1 MHKLHITQ
9 IKLICHIG
17 HNMSYWFFMNMHVV
31 IRFKNKRFFF
41 DAIFCN
47 ETYIENIQKI
57 F

>member
-1 MHKLHITQ
+1 
-9 IKLICHIG
+9 
-17 HNMSYWFFMNMHVV
+17 MNMHVV

-41 DAIFCN
+41 DAVFCN